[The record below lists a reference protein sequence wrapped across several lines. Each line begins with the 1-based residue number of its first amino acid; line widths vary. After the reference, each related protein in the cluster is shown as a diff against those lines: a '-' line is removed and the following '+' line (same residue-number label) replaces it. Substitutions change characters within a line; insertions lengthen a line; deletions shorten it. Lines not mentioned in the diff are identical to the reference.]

1 MLHSQWKIS
10 HGWTCFNYIHPIM
23 HLLTLGQCCNVSPNM
38 GSWRRK
44 NICTE
49 MILKIQVYLTKSR
62 LHNNLEDA
70 FFSCW
75 LNLDK
80 INLVTSTLLWDYF
93 YFDLCDKALILLCT
107 FVRSCNIHFPKNPQ
121 KEIILLC
128 QCTVKILKVLFFL
141 LFNFFSWINRQA
153 IHFFG
158 LFCKPLITL
167 FCFIKN
173 CWSISSVSLTWI
185 ITLLQKSS
193 SICWIFLSNLYC
205 KDKLIW

>member
-10 HGWTCFNYIHPIM
+10 HGWTCFNYTHPIL

-44 NICTE
+44 NIYTS

-80 INLVTSTLLWDYF
+80 INLVVSTLLWDYF
-93 YFDLCDKALILLCT
+93 YFNLCDKALILLCT
-107 FVRSCNIHFPKNPQ
+107 FVQSFNIHFPKNPHARNMT
-121 KEIILLC
+121 KEDYFIMSMYC
-128 QCTVKILKVLFFL
+128 QNSKGFIFFFFL
-141 LFNFFSWINRQA
+141 TFFESTER
-153 IHFFG
+153 
-158 LFCKPLITL
+158 
-167 FCFIKN
+167 
-173 CWSISSVSLTWI
+173 
-185 ITLLQKSS
+185 
-193 SICWIFLSNLYC
+193 
-205 KDKLIW
+205 